1 MLKINYPNG
10 LTNMSTVIYEM
21 LDENVIRNKR
31 GGEGVIKRGRFE
43 NEMESRQERGQT
55 ERPK

>member
-1 MLKINYPNG
+1 
-10 LTNMSTVIYEM
+10 MSTVIYEM

-43 NEMESRQERGQT
+43 NEMESKQERGQT
-55 ERPK
+55 ERLK